1 MKAITAMFIT
11 NQIIDVLRIMLGV
24 MMVTMFLSMWINNT
38 ATCGMMVPIAD
49 AMLEELS
56 NHSYTQGCPDCL
68 TPGGLTLKISKIG
81 GGVKF
86 YLGPPFEIF
95 SRRNFPGGYTSN
107 TPLGIPGYTVYPLLP
122 SSLDKKSK

>member
-1 MKAITAMFIT
+1 VKAITAMFIT

-81 GGVKF
+81 GGLNFTLV
-86 YLGPPFEIF
+86 PPLRFFPEEIF
-95 SRRNFPGGYTSN
+95 QGATPP
-107 TPLGIPGYTVYPLLP
+107 TPLWA
-122 SSLDKKSK
+122 SLVILYIHFCRQV